1 MNLKNSLQILFTFTL
16 ALLSA
21 FFAFSSTFAEQPVKL
36 DEVVVTATR
45 IEESIE
51 DVAQDVTVI
60 TKKQIESGSYQSIS
74 DIIRNVAALNVI
86 EYGNRGSAS
95 TVSMRTSTAEQVL
108 VMIDGKRLNKPGDGQ
123 VDLNTVSVPLENIER
138 IEVLRGA
145 SSALYGADAM
155 GGVINIIT
163 KIPDQPFT
171 NLSVS
176 YGRFVTKDI
185 SLSTSR
191 KINNAGFYLSLSKES
206 SDGPR
211 KNSDYDA
218 AAVSTKLTYAF
229 TKDIRA
235 DITLDYNHKDA
246 GSPGPVTWLTPLASQ
261 EDENFLAGID
271 VKIKDTLLKLYSHNA
286 RIDYVNPG
294 SENNTHRN
302 HILGLDLQ
310 HSLSIGPSNLLTG
323 GIEIFQEDINSSD
336 NINDANSIGKH
347 GRTRKGIFLQNETSL
362 TEKAILTI
370 GLRYDSIAS
379 EERFSPKASVLI
391 KLPWQTNLSLSA
403 GQGFRVPEMNALYW
417 PDTDWAVG
425 NPDLKPEKSTE
436 YEINVQKFFGNT
448 GHIKVVGFEKRSTDL
463 IQWGAPVTNPF
474 KWSPVNVAKARIRG
488 FETEGKLHLDVF
500 DLGLSYT
507 FMDPEEW
514 IRDIPSLPI
523 IRTKI
528 PFSTR
533 HQIKGSASVYPMK
546 DTTVSFEA
554 SYISRYIV
562 RKGDPGCY
570 FLLDGKI
577 SRKIKLPKGTTEI
590 FITGKNILDRDYQ
603 TTKDYPMPPVRFS
616 GGISYSF

>member
-1 MNLKNSLQILFTFTL
+1 MNLKNSLHVLFTFTL
-16 ALLSA
+16 ALLSTL
-21 FFAFSSTFAEQPVKL
+21 FTFSLTFAEQPVKL

-45 IEESIE
+45 IEESIQ

-60 TKKQIESGSYQSIS
+60 TKKQIESGSYQSVS
-74 DIIRNVAALNVI
+74 EIIRNVAALNVI
-86 EYGNRGSAS
+86 EYGSRGSAS
-95 TVSMRTSTAEQVL
+95 TVSMRTSTAGQVL

-163 KIPDQPFT
+163 KIPDQPVT
-171 NLSVS
+171 NLSAS

-185 SLSTSR
+185 SLSTSQ
-191 KINNAGFYLSLSKES
+191 KIKNAGFYLSLSKES
-206 SDGPR
+206 SDGFR
-211 KNSDYDA
+211 KNSDYDT

-261 EDENFLAGID
+261 EDENFLAGIN

-294 SENNTHRN
+294 SEDNTHRN

-310 HSLSIGPSNLLTG
+310 HSLSIGSSNLLTG
-323 GIEIFQEDINSSD
+323 GIEIIEEKINSSD

-362 TEKAILTI
+362 AEKAILTI

-436 YEINVQKFFGNT
+436 YEINMQKFFGNT

-463 IQWGAPVTNPF
+463 IQWQEISPF
-474 KWSPVNVAKARIRG
+474 KWSPVNVSKARIRG
-488 FETEGKLHLDVF
+488 FETEGKLHFDVL

-507 FMDPEEW
+507 FMDPEDRTADDK
-514 IRDIPSLPI
+514 IR
-523 IRTKI
+523 
-528 PFSTR
+528 FSTR

-554 SYISRYIV
+554 SYISRYVV

-577 SRKIKLPKGTTEI
+577 SRKIKLPKGTTEL

>member
-1 MNLKNSLQILFTFTL
+1 MNLKISLQ
-16 ALLSA
+16 LLSA
-21 FFAFSSTFAEQPVKL
+21 FTLAILSTLFTFSLTFAEQPVTL

-45 IEESIE
+45 IEESVQ

-86 EYGNRGSAS
+86 EYGNRASAS
-95 TVSMRTSTAEQVL
+95 TVSMRTSTAGQVL

-163 KIPDQPFT
+163 KIPDQPVT
-171 NLSVS
+171 NLSSS
-176 YGRFVTKDI
+176 YGRFVTKNI
-185 SLSTSR
+185 SLSTSQ

-206 SDGPR
+206 SDGFR

-261 EDENFLAGID
+261 KDENFLASID

-310 HSLSIGPSNLLTG
+310 HSLSIGSSNLLTG
-323 GIEIFQEDINSSD
+323 GIEILQEDINSSD
-336 NINDANSIGKH
+336 NINNANSIGKH
-347 GRTRKGIFLQNETSL
+347 GRTRKGIFFQNETSL
-362 TEKAILTI
+362 AEKAILTI

-425 NPDLKPEKSTE
+425 NPDLKSEKSTE

-448 GHIKVVGFEKRSTDL
+448 GHIKVVGFEKRATDL
-463 IQWGAPVTNPF
+463 IQWQEISPF
-474 KWSPVNVAKARIRG
+474 KWSPVNVSKARIRG
-488 FETEGKLHLDVF
+488 FETEGRLHLDVF

-507 FMDPEEW
+507 FMDPEDRMADDK
-514 IRDIPSLPI
+514 IR
-523 IRTKI
+523 
-528 PFSTR
+528 FSTR
-533 HQIKGSASVYPMK
+533 HQIKGYASVFPMK

-554 SYISRYIV
+554 SYISRYVV

-577 SRKIKLPKGTTEI
+577 SRKIKLPKGTTEV

-603 TTKDYPMPPVRFS
+603 TTKDYPMPPVQFS